1 MKDCKISIIVPIYNA
16 EKYLRR
22 CLDSLVNQTMK
33 EIEIILVNDASPDSS
48 DRIMEEYRRR
58 YPEQIHCIYHERN
71 LGPGGGRN
79 TGIRAAKGEY
89 VLFVDSDDYVDITIC
104 EKLYRVAREK
114 NSDSVSCEYRTEQ
127 KGNCREVDLFS
138 SQVMGDLD
146 YEKRR
151 LLMSIHSVAPHAKI
165 VRKSIIVENNL
176 YFPEHIKFEDLAIVP
191 LWWVYIKRY
200 DEVKEPIYYY
210 MRHENS
216 VTCTKNSTEY
226 YDLFEKVSKYI
237 YQQFINRG
245 LQKEYRECIDNILL
259 RAFIDEI
266 KFLLRNVDEPDE
278 EKLRDFKKYIL
289 ELIPD
294 YKKNPMLYMR
304 NDPNEIEAADI
315 LMHSEK
321 EFCDILR
328 NHRTDEIKGNYDA
341 YYEMRKERI
350 DDFLA
355 YCTSHHYRIA
365 VWGAGIKGKDFL
377 RIADPKA
384 TNIQYVIDKND
395 KKWGKELETGHT
407 IQDFYKLSEQIDVV
421 LAVNRVYFGGIYRE
435 VKQADKRIKVVNLD
449 LLLISDI
456 IYNIEDFME

>member
-1 MKDCKISIIVPIYNA
+1 MKDCKISIIVPIYNV
-16 EKYLRR
+16 EQYLRK

-48 DRIMEEYRRR
+48 DRIMEEYRSR
-58 YPEQIHCIYHERN
+58 YPEQIRCIYHERN
-71 LGPGGGRN
+71 LGLGGGRN

-104 EKLYRVAREK
+104 EKLYRVASEN
-114 NSDSVSCEYRTEQ
+114 NSDIVSCEYKEGQ
-127 KGNCREVDLFS
+127 EGNFREVDQFS

-151 LLMSIHSVAPHAKI
+151 LLMSVHSVGAVAKI
-165 VRKSIIVENNL
+165 VRKSMIMENDL
-176 YFPEHIKFEDLAIVP
+176 YFPEHLKYEDLATVP
-191 LWWVYIKRY
+191 LWWIYIKRY
-200 DEVKEPIYYY
+200 DEVKEPMYYY
-210 MRHENS
+210 IRHENS
-216 VTCTKNSTEY
+216 ITGTKNSAGY
-226 YDLFEKVSKYI
+226 YELFKAAKHI
-237 YQQFINRG
+237 YQQFISRG
-245 LQKEYRECIDNILL
+245 LQEEYQECMDNILL

-266 KFLLRNVDEPDE
+266 KFLLGNVDEPDE
-278 EKLRDFKKYIL
+278 EELRNLKKDVL

-294 YKKNPMLYMR
+294 YEKNPMLYMR
-304 NDPNEIEAADI
+304 NDPNAIEAANI

-328 NHRTDEIKGNYDA
+328 NHKTHEIKGSYDV

-377 RIADPKA
+377 RIADSEA

-395 KKWGKELETGHT
+395 KNWGKELETGHI
-407 IQDFYKLSEQIDVV
+407 IQDFHKVSEQIDVV
-421 LAVNRVYFGGIYRE
+421 LAVNKVYFGGIYRE
-435 VKQADKRIKVVNLD
+435 VKETDKRIKVVNLD
-449 LLLISDI
+449 LLLMSDI
-456 IYNIEDFME
+456 INSIEDFIE